1 MQIHFLGLQCPFG
14 AVAHSPQSPE
24 DQNENINHRDSAKRF
39 QAFLAECFFQIAK
52 TSCRHVNHLPSAAP
66 EEQSSDNHRYAG
78 NSKRPTWSPPRI
90 RKKPWTKKRRDK
102 GTSVDREIEPTKH
115 FRQQMLVGVAE
126 LIANV
131 GRNAWFDA
139 AGAQT

>member
-1 MQIHFLGLQCPFG
+1 MQVHFLGLQRPFG
-14 AVAHSPQSPE
+14 AVAHSPQGPE

-52 TSCRHVNHLPSAAP
+52 ASRRDVNHLPSATP
-66 EEQSSDNHRYAG
+66 EEQSSDDHRYAG

-90 RKKPWTKKRRDK
+90 RKKPGTKERRNE
-102 GTSVDREIEPTKH
+102 GTSVNREIEPTKH

-126 LIANV
+126 LIADV
-131 GRNAWFDA
+131 GGNARFDSA
-139 AGAQT
+139 YS